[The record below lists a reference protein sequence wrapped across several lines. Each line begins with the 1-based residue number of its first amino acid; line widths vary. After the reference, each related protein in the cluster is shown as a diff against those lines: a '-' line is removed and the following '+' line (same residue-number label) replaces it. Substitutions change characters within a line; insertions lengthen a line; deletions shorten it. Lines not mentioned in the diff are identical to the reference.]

1 MASHKKHA
9 QPTTFALPG
18 KSQMVKI
25 VATVAAVGLLATG
38 GIVSHNLYATA
49 EKSPAKQVTAYSVT
63 DSIEASRG
71 NAREALSGDTS
82 YVTVKINGKT
92 RVVPG
97 MHFTDVKS
105 VLDAGDITLDT
116 EDTVSP
122 SLDTKVN
129 ENTVIK
135 IERAGA
141 SVEVSDTDIAFN
153 TVKKETSSLPKGQEK
168 VETEG
173 ANGVMETTN
182 LVTKSGGKVMS
193 SNMISSFVKKAPTDK
208 VILVGTGSSSTPS
221 AAAASIGTTVPAGEM
236 QQWAHDY
243 LLSSGYSEADFTATV
258 YIISH
263 ESGWNVAATNP
274 SSGAYGLPQALRT
287 FLDSYFA
294 CGAAPP
300 PELGVRLVPCTTIAG
315 HCVLPAVPAKALRTS
330 KGSAAGILAA
340 FCRPETQQPWT
351 ALLGSELA
359 VQLGIR

>member
-63 DSIEASRG
+63 DSIEDSRG

-193 SNMISSFVKKAPTDK
+193 SNMISSFVKKAPTDRWRY
-208 VILVGTGSSSTPS
+208 P
-221 AAAASIGTTVPAGEM
+221 
-236 QQWAHDY
+236 
-243 LLSSGYSEADFTATV
+243 
-258 YIISH
+258 
-263 ESGWNVAATNP
+263 
-274 SSGAYGLPQALRT
+274 
-287 FLDSYFA
+287 
-294 CGAAPP
+294 
-300 PELGVRLVPCTTIAG
+300 
-315 HCVLPAVPAKALRTS
+315 
-330 KGSAAGILAA
+330 
-340 FCRPETQQPWT
+340 
-351 ALLGSELA
+351 
-359 VQLGIR
+359 

>member
-208 VILVGTGSSSTPS
+208 VILVAPAPRPRRPRPQRRS
-221 AAAASIGTTVPAGEM
+221 APPCRLAKC
-236 QQWAHDY
+236 
-243 LLSSGYSEADFTATV
+243 SSGLT
-258 YIISH
+258 IICCP
-263 ESGWNVAATNP
+263 AAIP
-274 SSGAYGLPQALRT
+274 RPIS
-287 FLDSYFA
+287 
-294 CGAAPP
+294 PP
-300 PELGVRLVPCTTIAG
+300 PCTSFLMSPVGMSQPRTQAPRVR
-315 HCVLPAVPAKALRTS
+315 
-330 KGSAAGILAA
+330 SAAGAA
-340 FCRPETQQPWT
+340 RFEDGERRCR
-351 ALLGSELA
+351 LGH
-359 VQLGIR
+359 QLPDPA

>member
-135 IERAGA
+135 IERAG
-141 SVEVSDTDIAFN
+141 
-153 TVKKETSSLPKGQEK
+153 
-168 VETEG
+168 
-173 ANGVMETTN
+173 
-182 LVTKSGGKVMS
+182 
-193 SNMISSFVKKAPTDK
+193 
-208 VILVGTGSSSTPS
+208 
-221 AAAASIGTTVPAGEM
+221 
-236 QQWAHDY
+236 
-243 LLSSGYSEADFTATV
+243 
-258 YIISH
+258 
-263 ESGWNVAATNP
+263 
-274 SSGAYGLPQALRT
+274 
-287 FLDSYFA
+287 
-294 CGAAPP
+294 
-300 PELGVRLVPCTTIAG
+300 
-315 HCVLPAVPAKALRTS
+315 
-330 KGSAAGILAA
+330 
-340 FCRPETQQPWT
+340 
-351 ALLGSELA
+351 
-359 VQLGIR
+359 

>member
-153 TVKKETSSLPKGQEK
+153 TVKKETSSLRQGHVFQYDQLLRE
-168 VETEG
+168 EG
-173 ANGVMETTN
+173 SDRQGDPRRHRL
-182 LVTKSGGKVMS
+182 LVHAVRGRSVDRHHRAGWR
-193 SNMISSFVKKAPTDK
+193 NAA
-208 VILVGTGSSSTPS
+208 VGSRLS
-221 AAAASIGTTVPAGEM
+221 AVQRLFRGRFHRDRVHHFPRIRLECFRHEPVFRCLRPAASSARFEDGE
-236 QQWAHDY
+236 
-243 LLSSGYSEADFTATV
+243 
-258 YIISH
+258 
-263 ESGWNVAATNP
+263 
-274 SSGAYGLPQALRT
+274 R
-287 FLDSYFA
+287 
-294 CGAAPP
+294 
-300 PELGVRLVPCTTIAG
+300 R
-315 HCVLPAVPAKALRTS
+315 R
-330 KGSAAGILAA
+330 
-340 FCRPETQQPWT
+340 
-351 ALLGSELA
+351 
-359 VQLGIR
+359 

>member
-236 QQWAHDY
+236 QQW
-243 LLSSGYSEADFTATV
+243 LT
-258 YIISH
+258 IICCP
-263 ESGWNVAATNP
+263 AAIPRLISPRPCTSFPTNP
-274 SSGAYGLPQALRT
+274 VGMFPPRTRLPVHGLPQALPG
-287 FLDSYFA
+287 SKMVSA
-294 CGAAPP
+294 GADWATNYQTQ
-300 PELGVRLVPCTTIAG
+300 LKWFWGYCAQRYGSIQGAYTYWLAH
-315 HCVLPAVPAKALRTS
+315 HCY
-330 KGSAAGILAA
+330 
-340 FCRPETQQPWT
+340 
-351 ALLGSELA
+351 
-359 VQLGIR
+359 

>member
-173 ANGVMETTN
+173 EKGVLETTS
-182 LVTKSGGKVMS
+182 LVTRSGDKVVS
-193 SNMISSFVKKAPTDK
+193 SNVFTSWVKKAPVDK
-208 VILVGTGSSSTPS
+208 VILVGTSTVSSPS
-221 AAAASIGTTVPAGEM
+221 AASLGTTTPAGEI
-236 QQWAHDY
+236 QSWAHDY
-243 LLSSGYSEADFTATV
+243 LISNGYSEADFTAANF
-258 YIISH
+258 IISH
-263 ESGWNVAATNP
+263 ESGWSPTATNP
-274 SSGAYGLPQALRT
+274 SSGAYGLPQALPGSKMASAGADWQTNYQTQFKWFVNYCKDRYGSISGAYAYWQAHK
-287 FLDSYFA
+287 SY
-294 CGAAPP
+294 
-300 PELGVRLVPCTTIAG
+300 
-315 HCVLPAVPAKALRTS
+315 
-330 KGSAAGILAA
+330 
-340 FCRPETQQPWT
+340 
-351 ALLGSELA
+351 
-359 VQLGIR
+359 

>member
-153 TVKKETSSLPKGQEK
+153 TVKKETTSLPQGQQKVQTEGQE
-168 VETEG
+168 
-173 ANGVMETTN
+173 GVLQTTSM
-182 LVTKSGGKVMS
+182 VTRSAGKVVS
-193 SNMISSFVKKAPTDK
+193 STVFAKYVKKAPVDK
-208 VILVGTGSSSTPS
+208 VILVGTGSAEE
-221 AAAASIGTTVPAGEM
+221 AAANTLGDTVPSGEK
-236 QQWAHDY
+236 QKWAHDW
-243 LLSSGYSEADFTATV
+243 LLANGYTEADFTAANF
-258 YIISH
+258 IINH
-263 ESGWNVAATNP
+263 ESGWQTNATNP
-274 SSGAYGLPQALRT
+274 SSGAYGLPQALPGNKMASAGADWRT
-287 FLDSYFA
+287 NYQTQFKWFVNYCNQRYGSIT
-294 CGAAPP
+294 GAYAYW
-300 PELGVRLVPCTTIAG
+300 
-315 HCVLPAVPAKALRTS
+315 KANS
-330 KGSAAGILAA
+330 NY
-340 FCRPETQQPWT
+340 
-351 ALLGSELA
+351 
-359 VQLGIR
+359 